1 MKISKASKILAVL
14 MVLVLTLGL
23 AACSANK
30 KNSSND
36 NSDIIPLLA
45 QEANSIDEAT
55 ALHKKLMEAENKIL
69 TDNSALWEKVFLS
82 ANKNTTMIEDGSN
95 YGDFLLNTIEGAKS
109 QFTAD
114 ELKTLKDGAEQIK
127 EIEGKLTIL
136 EQKYPGC
143 GSTPGSGESVAA
155 EDAGMSGDTS
165 KLMQFPSF
173 QGKDLD
179 GNDVNSSELFSG
191 NTVTV
196 VNFWFTTCKPCVG
209 ELEDLE
215 ALNKTLSAKGG
226 AVVGVNSF
234 TLDGDKAAI
243 SEAKDVLSKKGVT
256 YKNIWFDSKSEA
268 GKFTSG
274 LYSYPTTYVVDKN
287 GNIVGQPIVG
297 AITSPEQSEKL
308 NKLIDQAI
316 ASSK

>member
-45 QEANSIDEAT
+45 QEANSLDEAT

-316 ASSK
+316 ANSK